1 MKSHGSQQEDNAIFQ
16 EGIGAFIKR
25 YLKESGLEES
35 GPLYQSIP
43 GDGSKRAFWRIV
55 VARGEITL
63 IAMENPPVDDFSR
76 RENIAYLMIGE
87 HLRKKG
93 IPVPR
98 LYSSDLDRGWF
109 IMEDMGKTNL
119 QTRSSQERERI
130 LLYERVVE
138 ILLRLQVE
146 GAGGFNTTWTCQTEK
161 YDRLVMREYE
171 SNYFRDAFLINYLHI
186 ERDWSELDH
195 VFDYLAETA
204 AKAEGGFLLHRD
216 FQSRN
221 ILVNESETQNP
232 APKIG
237 IIDWQG
243 ARLGPLGY
251 DLASLLID
259 PYTNLPS
266 HDRTH
271 IYNAYLGI
279 LKKSWPGRATP
290 FQRFY
295 PYLAVQ
301 RNLQI
306 LGAFAFLSKVRG
318 KTYFEAYLPP
328 ALESLTRL
336 LEDLQDRN
344 LKTLRDVV
352 RDLPTP
358 AGYYP
363 RIL

>member
-1 MKSHGSQQEDNAIFQ
+1 MKQYGTQSEDNTTFQ
-16 EGIGAFIKR
+16 QGIETLIRK

-35 GPLYQSIP
+35 DLLCQPIP
-43 GDGSKRAFWRIV
+43 GDGSKRVFWRIV
-55 VARGEITL
+55 VPREKMTL
-63 IAMENPPVDDFSR
+63 IAVENAPVDDFSK

-87 HLRKKG
+87 HLHRKG

-98 LYSSDLDRGWF
+98 LYSLNLDRGWF

-119 QTRSSQERERI
+119 QARSSQETDGI

-146 GAGGFNTTWTCQTEK
+146 GVRGFDTSWTCQTEK
-161 YDRLVMREYE
+161 YDRVVMRRYE
-171 SNYFRDAFLINYLHI
+171 SDYFKDAFLINYLHI
-186 ERDWSELDH
+186 KRDWSELDH
-195 VFDYLAETA
+195 AFDYLAEMA

-221 ILVNESETQNP
+221 ILINESETGI
-232 APKIG
+232 PKTRIG

-251 DLASLLID
+251 DLASLVID

-266 HDRTH
+266 HERTH
-271 IYNAYLGI
+271 IYDAYLGL

-295 PYLAVQ
+295 PYLAIQ

-306 LGAFAFLSKVRG
+306 LGAFAFLSNVRG
-318 KTYFEAYLPP
+318 KTYFEAYLSP

-344 LKTLRDVV
+344 LKTLREFVK
-352 RDLPTP
+352 DLPAP
-358 AGYYP
+358 VG
-363 RIL
+363 